1 MNRSLSDCGL
11 ACAMIVCAAFSAEA
25 ARGQWVEQE
34 CEVLATAQGFESG
47 ALFGWLVTSADDAD
61 GDGIEDFAVAAPFG
75 GSFRGRISVHSG
87 ADGSQIWSYTIPT
100 ASAILGFSLDRMND
114 VDGDGVDEIV
124 AGAPWNPGVPGGRLL
139 VFSGANGAII
149 HTFAGPVEFDT
160 YGHSVAAGG
169 DFNGDGVPDLV
180 FSGIGVEKGDPKG
193 IGRVFVHSGDDLTL
207 ISTIDPPILP
217 SYGFGTGIAFIGDVN
232 KDGRDDLAIGDRLF
246 EFDPPGRIHVFSYD
260 GKQPVHEFTINDI
273 DQGLP
278 LESERIDAG
287 RDYNQDGTPDI
298 YLGERRLN
306 RARVFSGADG
316 SVILTIQSEEN
327 NSFGSGRMID
337 DIDGDGVPDL
347 FIGAKSD
354 ATGGDLAG
362 RVFFYSGADGSLL
375 RTITPTV
382 ADMGFGA
389 DAAPVGD
396 LNGDGAIDYV
406 VSAMGAAGGLGQ
418 VLVMAG
424 IPGPQTPGDIDGD
437 GSVGVKDLLILLGAW
452 GPCDACNDCPADLDG
467 DCSVGVKD
475 LLILLG
481 NWG

>member
-1 MNRSLSDCGL
+1 MCASDKLRLLLGAGL
-11 ACAMIVCAAFSAEA
+11 VSVLCWGPTAT
-25 ARGQWVEQE
+25 GQWVEGR

-47 ALFGWLVTSADDAD
+47 ALYGWLVTSADDAD
-61 GDGIEDFAVAAPFG
+61 GDGVDDFAVAAPFG
-75 GSFRGRISVHSG
+75 GGFRGRITVHSG

-124 AGAPWNPGVPGGRLL
+124 AGGPWNPGVPGGRLL
-139 VFSGANGAII
+139 VFSGATGAII

-160 YGHSVAAGG
+160 YGHSVATGG

-180 FSGIGVEKGDPKG
+180 FSGINVDNGA
-193 IGRVFVHSGDDLTL
+193 GRVFVHSGDDLTL
-207 ISTIDPPILP
+207 IFTIDPPTP
-217 SYGFGTGIAFIGDVN
+217 PAFFFGTGIAFIGDVN
-232 KDGRDDLAIGDRLF
+232 KDGRDDLAIGDRLAQDF
-246 EFDPPGRIHVFSYD
+246 GPQGRIHVFSYD

-273 DQGLP
+273 DQGIP
-278 LESERIDAG
+278 LESERIDGG
-287 RDYNQDGTPDI
+287 RDYDQDGTPDI

-306 RARVFSGADG
+306 RVRVFSGADG
-316 SVILTIQSEEN
+316 SVIHTIQHEEIA
-327 NSFGSGRMID
+327 SFGPGRMIG

-347 FIGAKSD
+347 LIGAQNDS
-354 ATGGDLAG
+354 TGGDLAG

-375 RTITPTV
+375 RTMTPTV
-382 ADMGFGA
+382 AGMRFGA

-396 LNGDGAIDYV
+396 LNGDGTIDFV

-424 IPGPQTPGDIDGD
+424 IPDSQIPGDLDGD
-437 GSVGVKDLLILLGAW
+437 GMVGILDLLILLSSW
-452 GPCDACNDCPADLDG
+452 GPCPDPPESCPADLDSDG
-467 DCSVGVKD
+467 AVGIFD
-475 LLILLG
+475 LLTLLA

>member
-1 MNRSLSDCGL
+1 MIL
-11 ACAMIVCAAFSAEA
+11 CAVFSPDT
-25 ARGQWVEQE
+25 ARGQWVEEE

-61 GDGIEDFAVAAPFG
+61 GDGVDDFAVAAPFG

-124 AGAPWNPGVPGGRLL
+124 AGGPWNPGVPGGRLL
-139 VFSGANGAII
+139 VFSGATGAII
-149 HTFAGPVEFDT
+149 HTFAGPVEFDS
-160 YGHSVAAGG
+160 YGHSVATGG

-193 IGRVFVHSGDDLTL
+193 VGRVFVHSGDDLTL
-207 ISTIDPPILP
+207 ICTIDPPILP
-217 SYGFGTGIAFIGDVN
+217 ASVFGSGIAFIGDVN

-246 EFDPPGRIHVFSYD
+246 EFDPEGRIHVFSYD
-260 GKQPVHEFTINDI
+260 GNQPVHEFTIHDI
-273 DQGLP
+273 DQGIP

-287 RDYNQDGTPDI
+287 RDYDQDGTPDI
-298 YLGERRLN
+298 YLGERSLN

-316 SVILTIQSEEN
+316 SVIHTIQSEVN
-327 NSFGSGRMID
+327 NSFGPGRMID

-347 FIGAKSD
+347 LIGAAND
-354 ATGGDLAG
+354 ATGGNLAG
-362 RVFFYSGADGSLL
+362 RAFFYSGADASLI
-375 RTITPTV
+375 RTMTPTIAGMRFGGDV
-382 ADMGFGA
+382 ASA
-389 DAAPVGD
+389 GD
-396 LNGDGAIDYV
+396 LDGDGAIDFLI
-406 VSAMGAAGGLGQ
+406 SARGAAGGLGQ

-424 IPGPQTPGDIDGD
+424 IPDSQTPGDIDGD
-437 GSVGVKDLLILLGAW
+437 GSVGVKDLLILLGSW
-452 GPCDACNDCPADLDG
+452 GPCDDCNDCPADLDD
-467 DCSVGVKD
+467 DCTVGVKD